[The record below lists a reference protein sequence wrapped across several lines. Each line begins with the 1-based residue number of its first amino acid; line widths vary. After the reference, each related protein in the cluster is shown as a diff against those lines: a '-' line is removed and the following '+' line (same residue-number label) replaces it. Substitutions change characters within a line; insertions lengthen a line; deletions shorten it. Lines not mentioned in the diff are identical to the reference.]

1 MVICCNKLKVKYEN
15 IISKIDEQ
23 INNELDTI
31 RKEISQYL
39 VKPEYLNFEYTDEA
53 SKSSSFTKYAK
64 KYFNKKVLQSAHV
77 GYDVVLN
84 LYDRYYKI
92 HAFEALYRQLF
103 NQAIDLKFKGFPE
116 SDIIDH
122 YYDEFISSGYYVDSD
137 DDLYK
142 FCKEENKKR
151 AEMAKKQEEIR
162 KRKEFEM

>member
-1 MVICCNKLKVKYEN
+1 MTDNEYRVFLG
-15 IISKIDEQ
+15 KI
-23 INNELDTI
+23 N
-31 RKEISQYL
+31 KEIEEFRNQMQ
-39 VKPEYLNFEYTDEA
+39 KQPRQEI
-53 SKSSSFTKYAK
+53 
-64 KYFNKKVLQSAHV
+64 
-77 GYDVVLN
+77 
-84 LYDRYYKI
+84 YDRYYKI
-92 HAFEALYRQLF
+92 HAFEVLYRQLF

>member
-1 MVICCNKLKVKYEN
+1 MTDNEYRVFLG
-15 IISKIDEQ
+15 KI
-23 INNELDTI
+23 N
-31 RKEISQYL
+31 KEIEEFRNQMQ
-39 VKPEYLNFEYTDEA
+39 KQPRQEI
-53 SKSSSFTKYAK
+53 
-64 KYFNKKVLQSAHV
+64 
-77 GYDVVLN
+77 
-84 LYDRYYKI
+84 YDRYYKI

-137 DDLYK
+137 DDVYK

>member
-1 MVICCNKLKVKYEN
+1 MTDNEYRVFLG
-15 IISKIDEQ
+15 KI
-23 INNELDTI
+23 N
-31 RKEISQYL
+31 KEIEEFRNQMQ
-39 VKPEYLNFEYTDEA
+39 KQPRQEI
-53 SKSSSFTKYAK
+53 
-64 KYFNKKVLQSAHV
+64 
-77 GYDVVLN
+77 
-84 LYDRYYKI
+84 YDRYYKI

-122 YYDEFISSGYYVDSD
+122 YYDEFISSGYYVNSD

>member
-1 MVICCNKLKVKYEN
+1 MTDNDYRVFLG
-15 IISKIDEQ
+15 KI
-23 INNELDTI
+23 N
-31 RKEISQYL
+31 KEIEEFRNQMQ
-39 VKPEYLNFEYTDEA
+39 KQPRQEI
-53 SKSSSFTKYAK
+53 
-64 KYFNKKVLQSAHV
+64 
-77 GYDVVLN
+77 
-84 LYDRYYKI
+84 YDRYYKI